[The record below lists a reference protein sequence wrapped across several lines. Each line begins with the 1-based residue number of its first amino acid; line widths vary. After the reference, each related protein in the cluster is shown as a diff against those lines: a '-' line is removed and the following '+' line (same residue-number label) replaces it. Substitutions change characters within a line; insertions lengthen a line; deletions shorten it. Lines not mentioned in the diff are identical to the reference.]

1 MIQESDVE
9 EFEMEPDTFVRND
22 LEESDQESRRRNCM
36 ILINQLVKKFP
47 QESQAVLNQIL
58 ELFNKE
64 YTENRNSAW
73 QKKAGVI
80 NLILASQI
88 QQHSLNYGVNQFSI
102 TSEQV
107 QNYIS
112 QLIEPELDEA
122 DVNNLQIVKSA
133 SLKFLFYFRE
143 LLPQQRVMDL
153 MPKVARQLQSDS

>member
-88 QQHSLNYGVNQFSI
+88 Q
-102 TSEQV
+102 
-107 QNYIS
+107 
-112 QLIEPELDEA
+112 
-122 DVNNLQIVKSA
+122 
-133 SLKFLFYFRE
+133 
-143 LLPQQRVMDL
+143 
-153 MPKVARQLQSDS
+153 